1 MKYKNKLRNLA
12 ARVAAWDKLSSADKA
27 ANKRPGSQK
36 K

>member
-1 MKYKNKLRNLA
+1 MKYKNRLKTLA
-12 ARVAAWDKLSSADKA
+12 ARISAWDKLSSADKA

>member
-1 MKYKNKLRNLA
+1 MKYKNKLKNLA
-12 ARVAAWDKLSSADKA
+12 ARVAFWDKLPNTDKA

>member
-1 MKYKNKLRNLA
+1 MKYKNKLKTLS

-27 ANKRPGSQK
+27 ANKKPGSQK

>member
-12 ARVAAWDKLSSADKA
+12 ARVAVWDKLSSADKA